1 MDGVGVPTGEQTRDS
16 DGRYEKRALW
26 ACLPRGPERRGRVGP
41 RGGEPVTPLNCSTV
55 SPTPPP
61 SCPSFVDSPALQAP
75 DSLHPSA
82 DTPGELQDGR
92 ASFRGTGARGG
103 EGVSPS
109 VT

>member
-75 DSLHPSA
+75 DYF
-82 DTPGELQDGR
+82 TPLLTSQVSCRMGGLASGGRELEGER
-92 ASFRGTGARGG
+92 
-103 EGVSPS
+103 E
-109 VT
+109 